1 MTDALRDRV
10 GHTPGPWDACD
21 QGDYSDFDGN
31 SRVILGDD
39 MRIAV
44 VQWSPGDRQAESDAN
59 ALLIAAAPE
68 LLEALVEAERHFGPF
83 AEITINGQR
92 DPEDVRVT
100 ALIRAAIAK
109 ATGATS

>member
-10 GHTPGPWDACD
+10 GHTEGPWLRVDTADYAEIRAAGASQAVALVGKPADAD
-21 QGDYSDFDGN
+21 
-31 SRVILGDD
+31 
-39 MRIAV
+39 
-44 VQWSPGDRQAESDAN
+44 
-59 ALLIAAAPE
+59 LIAAAPE